1 MSVFRCGLI
10 VNPVAGLGGEAALK
24 GSDGEATQRLATQR
38 GGVSRATERAV
49 RALLPFGA
57 IPDFEVVTGAGL
69 LGADAAERAGVRH
82 RVVYRQAEASST
94 ASDTKRLAGM
104 LVDEYVDL
112 IVFAGGD
119 GTARDLCEVLG
130 ESQTVLGIPSG
141 VKMHS
146 AVFAVTP
153 EDAGNIVQASMRGAV
168 DRVVADVVDID
179 EAARRS
185 GRLQSRLYGRMLVPH
200 AARGIQSGKRSSV
213 PPGSTTVAGI
223 AAEVAARLRP
233 GETCLFGPGTTIQAI
248 GRSLGFEFS
257 LLGVDAVRD
266 GVVVGT
272 DLDAAGLNRT
282 VGSGRFQV
290 VVSPV
295 GGQGIVLGRGNQ
307 QLDDRLLERLS
318 PDDLIVACTV
328 QKLGELAGGPLL
340 LDAPTVAL
348 NRKFAGIRRVVT
360 GYRQEAAVRVS

>member
-1 MSVFRCGLI
+1 MSGFRCGLI
-10 VNPVAGLGGEAALK
+10 VNPVAGLGGEVALK
-24 GSDGEATQRLATQR
+24 GSDGEATQRVAEGL
-38 GGVSRATERAV
+38 GGVSRANERAV
-49 RALLPFGA
+49 RALGSLRG
-57 IPDFEVVTGAGL
+57 IPELEVVTGSGV
-69 LGADAAERAGVRH
+69 LGADAARRAGVRH
-82 RVVYRQAEASST
+82 RVVYELAGARSS
-94 ASDTKRLAGM
+94 ASDTKRLAE
-104 LVDEYVDL
+104 LLADEAVDL
-112 IVFAGGD
+112 ILFAGGD

-130 ESQTVLGIPSG
+130 DSHTVLGIPSG

-153 EDAGNIVQASMRGAV
+153 EDAGNVIQATMRGAA

-185 GRLQSRLYGRMLVPH
+185 GRLQSRLYGRMLVPRT
-200 AARGIQSGKRSSV
+200 ARGIQSGKRSSA
-213 PPGSTTVAGI
+213 PPGSTTVEGI
-223 AAEVAARLRP
+223 ASEVAARLRS
-233 GETCLFGPGTTIQAI
+233 GEVCLFGPGTTVQAI
-248 GRSLGFEFS
+248 GRSLDLEFS

-266 GVVVGT
+266 GTVVGT

-295 GGQGIVLGRGNQ
+295 GGQGIILGRGNQ
-307 QLDDRLLERLS
+307 QLDGRLLERLS
-318 PDDLIVACTV
+318 PDDLIIACTV

-360 GYRQEAAVRVS
+360 GYRQEAAVRVH

>member
-1 MSVFRCGLI
+1 VSLFRCGLI

-24 GSDGEATQRLATQR
+24 GSDGVAAQLLATR
-38 GGVSRATERAV
+38 LGAVSRAAERAV
-49 RALLPFGA
+49 RALGPFRA
-57 IPDFEVVTGAGL
+57 MPDFEVVTGSGL
-69 LGADAAERAGVRH
+69 LGGDAAERAGVRH
-82 RVVYRQAEASST
+82 RTVYRQAGKTST
-94 ASDTKRLAGM
+94 ASDTKRLATI
-104 LVDEYVDL
+104 LADEDVDL

-153 EDAGNIVQASMRGAV
+153 EDAGNIIQAAV
-168 DRVVADVVDID
+168 RDTIDRVVADVVDID
-179 EAARRS
+179 EDARRS
-185 GRLQSRLYGRMLVPH
+185 GRLQSRLYGRMLVPR

-213 PPGSTTVAGI
+213 PPGSTALGGI

-233 GETCLFGPGTTIQAI
+233 GEACLFGPGTTVQAI
-248 GRSLGFEFS
+248 GRSLGLELS
-257 LLGVDAVRD
+257 LLGVDIVRD

-272 DLDAAGLNRT
+272 DLDATGLNRA
-282 VGSGRFQV
+282 VGSERFQV

-295 GGQGIVLGRGNQ
+295 GGQGIILGRGNQ
-307 QLDDRLLERLS
+307 QLDGRLLERLS
-318 PDDLIVACTV
+318 PDDLIIACTV

-360 GYRQEAAVRVS
+360 GYRQEAAVRVY